1 MGGVGL
7 FVLGPLRENVHK
19 DGISVRFGGFERT
32 LVKNTNAVEARRTS
46 HRVQRNQVLLLKVR
60 PPPCARAST
69 RKSATKK
76 APRGSRRCSN

>member
-7 FVLGPLRENVHK
+7 FVLGPLRENVQRTASPS
-19 DGISVRFGGFERT
+19 DLGGLRT